1 MFVTNRD
8 RLKKGIKK
16 NVANTILV
24 KPNQIG
30 TLTETL
36 DTINLAKE
44 NKIETII
51 SHRSGETE
59 DNFIADLTVGSNS
72 KMIKTGSVT
81 RSERCSKYNRLL
93 IIEANNRDL
102 VFAGGLLNV

>member
-1 MFVTNRD
+1 LFVTNRD
-8 RLKKGIKK
+8 RLEKGIKK

-59 DNFIADLTVGSNS
+59 DNFIADLAVGSNS

-93 IIEANNRDL
+93 VIEANNRDL
-102 VFAGGLLNV
+102 VFAGSILNV

>member
-8 RLKKGIKK
+8 RLEKGIKK

-59 DNFIADLTVGSNS
+59 DNFIADLAVGSNS

-102 VFAGGLLNV
+102 VFAGSLLNV

>member
-1 MFVTNRD
+1 M
-8 RLKKGIKK
+8 
-16 NVANTILV
+16 V

-44 NKIETII
+44 NKIETI

-59 DNFIADLTVGSNS
+59 DNFIADLAVGSNS
-72 KMIKTGSVT
+72 NDKDWFCNQV
-81 RSERCSKYNRLL
+81 RE
-93 IIEANNRDL
+93 
-102 VFAGGLLNV
+102 VFKVQ

>member
-1 MFVTNRD
+1 M
-8 RLKKGIKK
+8 
-16 NVANTILV
+16 V

-59 DNFIADLTVGSNS
+59 DNFIADLAVGSNS

-93 IIEANNRDL
+93 IIEANNRNL
-102 VFAGGLLNV
+102 VFAGSLLNV